1 MTISKIEP
9 LGKTTADTDHSKVEY
24 VTVVCACN
32 RAITLDELKEAYP
45 DRKKTVLEK
54 FLPEL
59 NATMTH
65 YDISSCL
72 RKAHFLAQV
81 GHESSELFY
90 TAENVSEEIE
100 KKNYGGY
107 KGRGL
112 IQITGK
118 GNYKAYGEH
127 IKQDLFLENRLK
139 VEETKLATD
148 SAGWYWIAG
157 RRENLNICA
166 DQNDLLCISAEINGG
181 YNGYEGQATSRLRLL
196 KNAVDS
202 LHVVACP
209 RLDALFAAFPEVA
222 KFTYE
227 SFKLENSKAYYK
239 PDMAF
244 AWGYWH
250 DPESKM
256 RGTKKDIELAKL
268 GYSRYVDLC
277 SGLTEAQIKKLPE
290 KRFGILRKIMTQHAA
305 KRLTELSSKSTEKT
319 PK

>member
-1 MTISKIEP
+1 MTNSTAEP
-9 LGKTTADTDHSKVEY
+9 LGETTADTDHTKVEQ
-24 VTVVCACN
+24 VTVACACN
-32 RAITLDELKEAYP
+32 RDITIDELKEAYP
-45 DRKKTVLEK
+45 DRKKTILEK

-59 NATMTH
+59 NATMKS
-65 YDISSCL
+65 YDITSCL
-72 RKAHFLAQV
+72 RKAHFLAQA

-90 TAENVSEEIE
+90 TAENVSAEIE

-118 GNYKAYGEH
+118 GNYTAYGTY
-127 IKQDLFLENRLK
+127 IKQDLLGENRLK

-148 SAGWYWIAG
+148 SAGWFWLTG
-157 RRENLNICA
+157 RSESLNIYA
-166 DQNDLLCISAEINGG
+166 DQNDLLYISAEINGG
-181 YNGYEGQATSRLRLL
+181 YNGYEGQSTSRLRLL

-209 RLDALFAAFPEVA
+209 QLDALFTAFPEVA

-227 SFKLENSKAYYK
+227 TFKLENSKAYDK
-239 PDMAF
+239 LDMAF

-250 DPESKM
+250 DPKSTM
-256 RGTKKDIELAKL
+256 HGTKKDVELAKL
-268 GYSRYVDLC
+268 GYSRYVELYD
-277 SGLTEAQIKKLPE
+277 GLTEAQIKKLPD
-290 KRFGILRKIMTQHAA
+290 KRFGIERKKMKPHAEN
-305 KRLTELSSKSTEKT
+305 RLKELALTTTEKT